1 MENLLERIERIER
14 NPKIMFG
21 KPVIKNTRLTVE
33 LVLEKLGYG
42 PSQKELLESYPSLT
56 HEDIQACILY
66 ASRVVSMEEFLD
78 AA

>member
-1 MENLLERIERIER
+1 MENLLERIER
-14 NPKIMFG
+14 NPKVMFG

-42 PSQKELLESYPSLT
+42 ASEKELLESYPFLT

-66 ASRVVSMEEFLD
+66 ASRVVSMEDFLD